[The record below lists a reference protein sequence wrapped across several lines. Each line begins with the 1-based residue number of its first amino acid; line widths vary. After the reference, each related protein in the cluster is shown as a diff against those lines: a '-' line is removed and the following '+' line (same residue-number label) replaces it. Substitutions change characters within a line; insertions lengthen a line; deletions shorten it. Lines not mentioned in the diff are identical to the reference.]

1 MADTETAPNAGQMAD
16 ARVKASVAA
25 KPILDQL
32 FRSYRRGRSAAF
44 RMMFVVVTLWTGLSK
59 SQAVDGIRAFLTPT
73 TICFSGAL
81 FQGLVVLA
89 PWQSDRPIGFTLALT
104 GRGRY
109 LRRAT
114 RAAHRTAGQGAR
126 RHRRLARLGGVG
138 MSLAPT

>member
-1 MADTETAPNAGQMAD
+1 VLTLILHNWTNFFDITAAAGG
-16 ARVKASVAA
+16 
-25 KPILDQL
+25 QL
-32 FRSYRRGRSAAF
+32 IGL
-44 RMMFVVVTLWTGLSK
+44 MFVVVTLWTGLSK

-126 RHRRLARLGGVG
+126 RYRRLARFGGVG
-138 MSLAPT
+138 TPIAPA